1 MALPISGKKYVFIC
15 DGARSEDKPKA
26 LNLYYSGSI
35 VNGQNVC
42 LWTQDGNLEQQW
54 KFDGSKLLNMRN
66 TRYALDKYTVAGNA
80 NNNNADVWE
89 ANDPTNQNI
98 VFEAVSG
105 NIVKIKLVSSGLYLT
120 AFSDAHG
127 NNTNKTP
134 TSTGNVFWAA
144 KKTSK
149 LQQWEFVEV
158 GGSVDPEPGEMVTVT
173 NMPNGIYDNNIEYF
187 HPQSGMKNGTW
198 AQNNGSYIQN
208 KIKAYYKTIYGVEP
222 SSTGNYLYNLFG
234 AKLIG
239 RNDYHIGVDICHGFG
254 SKITSAHS
262 GKVIKAG
269 STPSNEVAIYDGKRT
284 YYYLHMNDRYVEKG
298 NDVIAGKTVLGTEGE
313 KGWATGPHLHLEI
326 FNGKDTS
333 GPKNTPLVNEAIPS
347 ICPYDY
353 I

>member
-15 DGARSEDKPKA
+15 DGARSGNEPKV
-26 LNLYYSGSI
+26 LNLYYPGSI

-42 LWTQDGNLEQQW
+42 LWTKDGSLEQQW

-158 GGSVDPEPGEMVTVT
+158 GGSVDPEPPEDGETLAKLKKKFPHGKYWNHVGMSGNNQDGYTNSPCPSHDTTATCNCYVVNGKKMAWQCQGFAMKCGYDAYGSDPYTWPQLTNVSALDNLKPGDIVRYYTTNNEHSIFVTAVSGDTVT
-173 NMPNGIYDNNIEYF
+173 FGDC
-187 HPQSGMKNGTW
+187 NGTSQKCQIRW
-198 AQNNGSYIQN
+198 DATTTKQKLRSVL
-208 KIKAYYKTIYGVEP
+208 KT
-222 SSTGNYLYNLFG
+222 LYR
-234 AKLIG
+234 A
-239 RNDYHIGVDICHGFG
+239 
-254 SKITSAHS
+254 
-262 GKVIKAG
+262 
-269 STPSNEVAIYDGKRT
+269 P
-284 YYYLHMNDRYVEKG
+284 
-298 NDVIAGKTVLGTEGE
+298 
-313 KGWATGPHLHLEI
+313 LEL
-326 FNGKDTS
+326 K
-333 GPKNTPLVNEAIPS
+333 
-347 ICPYDY
+347 
-353 I
+353 